1 MKIFKYTI
9 LLWLLGYTSLQAQI
23 IFTESLAPVI
33 DTTRSWQGNIAPELN
48 FKTEKDT
55 YFMVKNNANVSFLL
69 RKKKAITILNQ
80 VEIAKSGDKVN
91 VSNGF
96 VHMEYRYLYKPTLE
110 VYPFAEGVW
119 APSRGLLTRVAGGF
133 QLRYLFLHTDHF
145 TWRGGVGIFYEY
157 ERWNYDGV
165 PNLTTANIELYQ
177 QTIKSRLATVFEIR
191 FTDRSFLQA
200 SFYIHNRIDSNVKN
214 PRYAYYIDLK
224 YKITDNLGLWLSY
237 QAIQHTKPIVPVKKL
252 YVVLGSGVYLSW

>member
-119 APSRGLLTRVAGGF
+119 A
-133 QLRYLFLHTDHF
+133 DHF

-177 QTIKSRLATVFEIR
+177 QTIKSRLATGFEIH